1 MGFRISRVLDNRTL
15 HDSSHPTRLP
25 SFIMGTRIPTLET
38 YQYTSLRPGDSTFR
52 LLKLLKYRSPEIECE
67 LFPQSLSNKKHVS
80 YEALSYVWGSTELVE
95 CIILDRKRHWITDNL
110 YSALQYLRFHDRD
123 RYLWIDAICIN
134 QADKEEQG
142 CQVQQMGKIF
152 GSAEGVLFWLGK
164 ATVEITS
171 LMDALN
177 SIILRKRALQR
188 AFGYSGEDLLP
199 HEVSNVGQDELQ
211 VGHTVIMR
219 CYL

>member
-1 MGFRISRVLDNRTL
+1 
-15 HDSSHPTRLP
+15 
-25 SFIMGTRIPTLET
+25 
-38 YQYTSLRPGDSTFR
+38 
-52 LLKLLKYRSPEIECE
+52 
-67 LFPQSLSNKKHVS
+67 
-80 YEALSYVWGSTELVE
+80 
-95 CIILDRKRHWITDNL
+95 
-110 YSALQYLRFHDRD
+110 
-123 RYLWIDAICIN
+123 
-134 QADKEEQG
+134 
-142 CQVQQMGKIF
+142 MGKIF

-164 ATVEITS
+164 AIVEITS